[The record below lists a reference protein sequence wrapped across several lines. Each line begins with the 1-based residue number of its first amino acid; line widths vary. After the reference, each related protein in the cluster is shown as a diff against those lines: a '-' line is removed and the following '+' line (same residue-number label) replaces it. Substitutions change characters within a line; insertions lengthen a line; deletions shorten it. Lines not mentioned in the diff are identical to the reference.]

1 MCVCV
6 SLSQQVRQ
14 LVKRE
19 GVPVI
24 ATCRRPAE
32 AKELQAL
39 REELSTSSSGP
50 LPRLSV
56 LQLDVQDEGSI
67 AVRGNPACPL

>member
-1 MCVCV
+1 
-6 SLSQQVRQ
+6 
-14 LVKRE
+14 
-19 GVPVI
+19 VI

-56 LQLDVQDEGSI
+56 LPLDVQDEASI
-67 AVRGNPACPL
+67 AVRPTLARRAGPRLACPGLRR